1 MKVTYNWLKD
11 FVDIDIPP
19 QELAHKL
26 TMAGL
31 EVGACEERSGDCV
44 FEIEIT
50 SNRPDWLSVMG
61 LAREVAAVTNKKMK
75 DPFVSRRAQC
85 SGAGNKNVKTGV
97 AIEITDKRD
106 CPLYTARVIRN
117 VNVGPSPDWMKQRL
131 ELIGCRSINNV
142 VDITNYVLFES
153 GEPLHA
159 FDLDRLSSSHIIIR
173 RAQEN
178 EILTTIDGKKRTLDS
193 DILVI
198 ADKEKAVAV
207 AGIMGGLESEVG
219 DSTRSVLLEAAV
231 FDPVLIRRGRQ
242 ILGIQTEAAYRFE
255 RGISPGIVSFASLR
269 AAQLLEKIAGGV
281 MSAVCSSHFS
291 AGKSLL
297 VSVRLSAVER
307 ILGIAVSFSVA
318 QKMLAH
324 LGFTVTRSSK
334 DMMRVTVP
342 PYRTDV
348 KIEEDI
354 IEEIARIYGYEKIKV
369 TLPSLKPKPAGFEKR
384 DAVLNLKRVLV
395 GLGLNEVNTL
405 SLTDKKTVTQ
415 VLGRVPSSA
424 IEIMNP
430 LSNEQEIMSPSSIPG
445 LLRCVSRNLNH
456 KQEYINI
463 FEITKNFSWMNNS
476 PLETYVLAIALCGV
490 SSRFTEHGVLRENV
504 TFLHLKGICEAAFGA
519 CGITDYSFME
529 QKGEVRIIIKGK
541 DAGFLRMMPS
551 SVLDAFD
558 IKNRQVFC
566 SEINL
571 ENILEAGIREKKFIP
586 LPLYPSISRDISMVI
601 GENIPAGTI
610 AAAVHK
616 NGGGLLTDVK
626 ISDYYKGKQ
635 IPSGFKG
642 LTITCIYRSSERTLT
657 DAEVVPL
664 HSRICSLLIDTFK
677 ATLR

>member
-19 QELAHKL
+19 RELAQKL

-31 EVGACEERSGDCV
+31 EVGGCEERDGDCV

-50 SNRPDWLSVMG
+50 SNRPDWLSVTG
-61 LAREVAAVTNKKMK
+61 LAREVAAVTNKKMR
-75 DPFVSRRAQC
+75 DPFAQR
-85 SGAGNKNVKTGV
+85 SGAGNKNIKTGV
-97 AIEITDKRD
+97 AIEIADKKD
-106 CPLYTARVIRN
+106 CPLYTARIVRD
-117 VNVGPSPDWMKQRL
+117 VAVGASPDWMKQRL
-131 ELIGCRSINNV
+131 ELVGCRSINNV
-142 VDITNYVLFES
+142 VDITNYILFES

-159 FDLDRLSSSHIIIR
+159 FDLDRLASPHIIVR
-173 RAQEN
+173 RAYKN
-178 EILTTIDGKKRTLDS
+178 ETLTTIDGKKRELTP

-207 AGIMGGLESEVG
+207 AGIMGGIESEVG

-255 RGISPGIVSFASLR
+255 RGISPGIVSPASFR
-269 AAQLLEKIAGGV
+269 AAQLLEEIAGGQ
-281 MSAVCSSHFS
+281 MSAVCSSRFS
-291 AGKSLL
+291 AVKSLI
-297 VSVRLSAVER
+297 VSVRLSVVER
-307 ILGIAVSFSVA
+307 ILGVSVPFSAA
-318 QKMLAH
+318 QKMLVH

-369 TLPSLKPKPAGFEKR
+369 TLPSLRPKPAGFEKR

-395 GLGLNEVNTL
+395 GLGLHEVNTL

-415 VLGRVPSSA
+415 VLGAVPASA

-430 LSNEQEIMSPSSIPG
+430 LSGEQEMMSPSSIPG

-463 FEITKNFSWMNNS
+463 FEITKNFSWVNNV
-476 PLETYVLAIALCGV
+476 PLESGVLGIALCGV
-490 SSRFTEHGVLRENV
+490 SSRFTEHGVLRENA
-504 TFLHLKGICEAAFGA
+504 TLLHLKGICEAVFGSF
-519 CGITDYSFME
+519 GISAYSFAE
-529 QKGEVRIIIKGK
+529 QAGEIRISIKGK
-541 DAGFLRMMPS
+541 DAGFLRIIPS
-551 SVLDAFD
+551 PVLDAFD

-571 ENILEAGIREKKFIP
+571 DILLDEVLIWEKKFVS
-586 LPLYPSISRDISMVI
+586 LPLYPSISRDISMVV
-601 GENIPAGTI
+601 GDTIPAGRI
-610 AAAVHK
+610 LSAVHE
-616 NGGGLLTDVK
+616 NGSGLLTDVK

-635 IPSGFKG
+635 IPAGFKG

-664 HSRICSLLIDTFK
+664 HSRICALLTDTFK